1 MSTALQSQAMSSTSM
16 GDPMHDASSRKVMR
30 CTGVLVAALSLT
42 TVVLLALS
50 SVVDT
55 WS

>member
-1 MSTALQSQAMSSTSM
+1 MNTALQSQAMSSISM
-16 GDPMHDASSRKVMR
+16 VDPVRDASLRDVLR
-30 CTGVLVAALSLT
+30 CTGVLVASLSLT
-42 TVVLLALS
+42 TVVLVTLA